1 MSYNG
6 IGLKSAKGSS
16 TSGYIQRNLGDIRV
30 SKQGENEGKKYKQ
43 RQLNSIKREKVEK
56 DIKRNTSNNK
66 QLIEND
72 KELIKHEIRKRN
84 EIKIMEFRDKI
95 EEDNPEL
102 EDDKIDEIVNEYRE
116 KLNKSSYNAS
126 INPFKK

>member
-43 RQLNSIKREKVEK
+43 RQLNTIKRGKVEK

-102 EDDKIDEIVNEYRE
+102 DDDKIDEMVNEYRE

>member
-43 RQLNSIKREKVEK
+43 RQLNTIKREKVEK

-102 EDDKIDEIVNEYRE
+102 DDDKIDEMVNEYRE

>member
-102 EDDKIDEIVNEYRE
+102 DDDKIDAMVNEYRE

>member
-102 EDDKIDEIVNEYRE
+102 DDDKIDTMVNEYRE